1 MKYTNQLL
9 VNDEMCEDN
18 YDHSSTFPRALT
30 DQNRGYI
37 LPVFSYYRVIDNT
50 NSNLIR
56 QKFIHSDMTRDIVAS
71 QHDREKIDLKFVIGT
86 ENPYDAFEY

>member
-1 MKYTNQLL
+1 
-9 VNDEMCEDN
+9 MCEDN

-37 LPVFSYYRVIDNT
+37 LLVFSYYRIIDNT

-56 QKFIHSDMTRDIVAS
+56 QKFNQSDMTTDIAES
-71 QHDREKIDLKFVIGT
+71 QDDSEKIDLKFVIGT

>member
-9 VNDEMCEDN
+9 VNDEMCEHN
-18 YDHSSTFPRALT
+18 NDHSGTFPRALT

-37 LPVFSYYRVIDNT
+37 LPVFSYYRIIDNT
-50 NSNLIR
+50 NSNLIC
-56 QKFIHSDMTRDIVAS
+56 QKFNQSDMTTDIAES
-71 QHDREKIDLKFVIGT
+71 QDDSEKIDLKSVIGT

>member
-9 VNDEMCEDN
+9 VNDEMCEHN
-18 YDHSSTFPRALT
+18 NEHSGTFPRAT
-30 DQNRGYI
+30 TAQNRGYI
-37 LPVFSYYRVIDNT
+37 LPVFSYYRIIDNT

-56 QKFIHSDMTRDIVAS
+56 QKFNQSDMTTDIAES
-71 QHDREKIDLKFVIGT
+71 QDDSEKIDLKSVIGT

>member
-1 MKYTNQLL
+1 LKYTNQLL

-18 YDHSSTFPRALT
+18 HDHSSTLPRALT

-37 LPVFSYYRVIDNT
+37 LPVFSYYRIIDNT
-50 NSNLIR
+50 NSNIIC
-56 QKFIHSDMTRDIVAS
+56 QKFNQCDMTTDIAES
-71 QHDREKIDLKFVIGT
+71 QDDSEKIDLKSVIGT

>member
-9 VNDEMCEDN
+9 VNDEMCEHN
-18 YDHSSTFPRALT
+18 NDHSGTFPRALT

-37 LPVFSYYRVIDNT
+37 LPVFSYYRIIDNT
-50 NSNLIR
+50 NSNFIR
-56 QKFIHSDMTRDIVAS
+56 QKFNQSDMTTDIAES
-71 QHDREKIDLKFVIGT
+71 QDDSEKIDLKSVIGT

>member
-1 MKYTNQLL
+1 ML

-37 LPVFSYYRVIDNT
+37 LPVFSYHRIIDNT
-50 NSNLIR
+50 NSNLIY
-56 QKFIHSDMTRDIVAS
+56 QKFNQSDMTPDIAES
-71 QHDREKIDLKFVIGT
+71 QDDGEKIDLKFVIGT